1 MENLDNKYENYS
13 NALLRLKEALE
24 IVEPD
29 EVQIDGIIQRFEFT
43 FELAWK
49 VLKEYLEYIGI
60 NDDVY
65 GPRGVL
71 KAAFAEGLI
80 YDGDTWMK
88 ILEATNNM
96 SHRYSYDESR
106 KIYLDIKNT
115 YVTLLEN
122 LCDKLKRGE

>member
-1 MENLDNKYENYS
+1 METFNHKYENFS
-13 NALLRLKEALE
+13 NALLRLKDALKIE
-24 IVEPD
+24 EPD

-49 VLKEYLEYIGI
+49 TMKEYLEFMGIGSDMI
-60 NDDVY
+60 

-71 KAAFAEGLI
+71 KAAFEQGLI
-80 YDGDTWMK
+80 FDGDTWIKMM
-88 ILEATNNM
+88 EARNNM

-106 KIYLDIKNT
+106 KIYQNIKDT

-122 LCDKLKRGE
+122 LCEKLNRGE